1 MPKCLYCSKCE
12 PDLDPN
18 GSLSEYCSDEC
29 RIKAL
34 NTGFTTP
41 CIQCNEYPRLKSSQY
56 CGWVRCRNSATK
68 CIKCKKNFVTMLNS
82 LWCSK
87 QCRDITQNWK
97 SMVKTN
103 ELCLKCTQE
112 TTYFG
117 KYFCGEDCEEWVN
130 ENGPCIFKLSK
141 QGNKFKDISNQ
152 FMSSWKHENKAIPEI
167 HTIYKIFPEKQIIS
181 RYNNYRDYIE
191 NLRRLEGR
199 PFPKGDGR
207 VMTKGNE
214 QRRFHGTRMKCL
226 LGIQTDMLCPDMN
239 CAVCRIITEGYKLI
253 YAKTSRF
260 KYQKFGD
267 GIYFSSTSSK
277 SDDFNKKSMKYYN
290 GVNYKVMFLNKVVVG
305 RAFELTQEKRT
316 LTGPPINYDSVVGE
330 PSTLLYYDELVVYDE
345 SACIPQ
351 YLVVYKLPKLPNRQ

>member
-1 MPKCLYCSKCE
+1 MPKCLYCSVRE

-29 RIKAL
+29 RISAS

-41 CIQCNEYPRLKSSQY
+41 CIQCEEFPRLKSSQY
-56 CGWVRCRNSATK
+56 CGWERCRKADK
-68 CIKCKKNFVTMLNS
+68 CITCKVNYITITNS
-82 LWCSK
+82 LWCSR
-87 QCRDITQNWK
+87 QCRDITHNWR
-97 SMVKTN
+97 SMVKTS
-103 ELCLKCTQE
+103 ELCLKCTKE
-112 TTYFG
+112 NTYFG
-117 KYFCGEDCEEWVN
+117 KNFCEICEEWVN

-152 FMSSWKHENKAIPEI
+152 FISSWKHKKKAIPEI
-167 HTIYKIFPEKQIIS
+167 HTIYKIFPNEQIIS
-181 RYNNYRDYIE
+181 RYNNYRDSIE
-191 NLRRLEGR
+191 SLRRLEGR
-199 PFPKGDGR
+199 PFPKGNGR

-226 LGIQTDMLCPDMN
+226 LGIETDTLCSDMT
-239 CAVCRIITEGYKLI
+239 CAVCRIITEGYKLM

-260 KYQKFGD
+260 KYQRFGD

-277 SDDFNKKSMKYYN
+277 SDDFNRESLKNHN

-305 RAFELTQEKRT
+305 RAFELIQEVRNLK
-316 LTGPPINYDSVVGE
+316 GPPINYDSVVGE
-330 PSTLLYYDELVVYDE
+330 PSASLYYDELVVYNE

-351 YLVVYKLPKLPNRQ
+351 YLIVYEN